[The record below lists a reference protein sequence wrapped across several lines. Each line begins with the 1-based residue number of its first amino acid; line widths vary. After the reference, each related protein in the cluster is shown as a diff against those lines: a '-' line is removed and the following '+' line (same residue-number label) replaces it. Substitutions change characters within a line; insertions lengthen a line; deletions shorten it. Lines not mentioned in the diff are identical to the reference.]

1 MKEDCTSFVLERT
14 FTFSNTRKDEIK
26 ERGSKIYSLYLI
38 LLNQV
43 LLVTTSLSVRMLR
56 THSILYSLLFSTLL
70 GSCSYHISV
79 CMNPSFEHNFQ
90 WITLPRLSFFFLYSF
105 SVRMLQPVTIWVTLT
120 PSFAQ
125 SPLRICLSFVNLGY
139 YPISPL

>member
-14 FTFSNTRKDEIK
+14 FTFSNTQKDEIK
-26 ERGSKIYSLYLI
+26 ERESKMYSLYLI

-43 LLVTTSLSVRMLR
+43 LLASTSLSVRMLR

-79 CMNPSFEHNFQ
+79 CMNPSFEHDFQ
-90 WITLPRLSFFFLYSF
+90 WITLPRLSCFSCTFLCQNATTSYYMGNTYPF
-105 SVRMLQPVTIWVTLT
+105 
-120 PSFAQ
+120 
-125 SPLRICLSFVNLGY
+125 ICTESAENLLEFRESWIL
-139 YPISPL
+139 PN